1 MVSILV
7 LGFVMGMR
15 HALDADHV
23 AAVAALSTRS
33 ESWRANAVRG
43 SAWGMGHMM
52 MLSAVG
58 GFCLLF
64 ETAVSEQWARR
75 LELTA
80 GLMLLVLGGDLM
92 WRLVRRRIH
101 VHIHR
106 HDDGTV
112 HWHAHGHPTQEL
124 HASHRHQHVHP
135 ERFPLRALAVGGV
148 HGLAGSAAL
157 LLVALHQIGSFWRG
171 IAYIGIF
178 GMGSILGMALLSV
191 VIALPLRASAR
202 WLTGFYQSV
211 ELAIAVITLG
221 VGWWVIAGVYA
232 G

>member
-7 LGFVMGMR
+7 LGFMMGMR

-43 SAWGMGHMM
+43 SAWGLGHML

-58 GFCLLF
+58 GLCLLF

-75 LELTA
+75 LELAA
-80 GLMLLVLGGDLM
+80 GVMLLVLGGDLL

-101 VHIHR
+101 VHAHR

-112 HWHAHGHPTQEL
+112 HLHAHGHSPEE
-124 HASHRHQHVHP
+124 RHDPQRHEHEHP
-135 ERFPLRALAVGGV
+135 EGFPLRALAIGGV

-171 IAYIGIF
+171 LAYIGIF
-178 GMGSILGMALLSV
+178 GLGSILGMTLLSV
-191 VIALPLRASAR
+191 VIAIPLRASAR
-202 WLTGFYQSV
+202 WLTGVHQGV
-211 ELAIAVITLG
+211 ELTIALATLG
-221 VGWWVIAGVYA
+221 VGWWVLSGLWAG
-232 G
+232 